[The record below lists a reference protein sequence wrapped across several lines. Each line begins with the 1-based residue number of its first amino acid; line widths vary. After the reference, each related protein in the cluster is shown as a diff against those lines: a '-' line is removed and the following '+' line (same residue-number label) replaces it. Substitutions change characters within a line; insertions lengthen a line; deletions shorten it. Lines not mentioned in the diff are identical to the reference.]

1 MPGFPAE
8 YYQEAD
14 TFSTVLDLY
23 RASQGLQWTM
33 LSPAPMISPGERAGQ
48 YRVGTDSPIGDA
60 ISAGTDAQGMP
71 RDHYPDSL
79 TFLMD
84 VMNNHALPVGMR
96 IDAARHLLP
105 YQHARLGEKGKKE
118 QRKETAAVL
127 AGAKRFAVG
136 KPPGLRSIDGGKP
149 PN

>member
-1 MPGFPAE
+1 MTKMQRRFIELKAMGVTNKDAAIQAGYSPKCASVTAGKLMMKAE
-8 YYQEAD
+8 VREAIEQ
-14 TFSTVLDLY
+14 
-23 RASQGLQWTM
+23 AQ
-33 LSPAPMISPGERAGQ
+33 
-48 YRVGTDSPIGDA
+48 A

-118 QRKETAAVL
+118 QRKENAAVL
-127 AGAKRFAVG
+127 AGTKRFATG
-136 KPPGLRSIDGGKP
+136 KPPVLRSIEGGKP